1 MYYINSFF
9 IYSFFGYIYECIY
22 NKFKNN
28 ENGSG
33 ILYGPY
39 TPIYGVGSVII
50 LFISKFIFNI
60 LKLPKILEI
69 LIMLISITI
78 ILTFIEWLG
87 GILIENIFKVTFWD
101 YRRFKYNIGKYIA
114 LEASL
119 IWLLGALLIIY
130 IIQPLLDK
138 FIYLIPNY
146 ITYLLILVMLIDFTI
161 VFIKKKVYK

>member
-22 NKFKNN
+22 NKLKNN

-39 TPIYGVGSVII
+39 TPIYGVGGVII
-50 LFISKFIFNI
+50 LLVSKFIFNV

-87 GILIENIFKVTFWD
+87 GILIENIFKVTFWN
-101 YRRFKYNIGKYIA
+101 YRRFKYNIGKYIS
-114 LEASL
+114 LEVSSV
-119 IWLLGALLIIY
+119 WTFGTLLIIY
-130 IIQPLLDK
+130 VIQPLLDK
-138 FIYLIPNY
+138 FIYLIPHY
-146 ITYLLILVMLIDFTI
+146 ITYLLILGMLIDFTI
-161 VFIKKKVYK
+161 VFVKKKVHK

>member
-22 NKFKNN
+22 NKIKNN

-39 TPIYGVGSVII
+39 TPIYGIGSVII
-50 LFISKFIFNI
+50 LLVSKYIFSL

-78 ILTFIEWLG
+78 ILTFLEWLG
-87 GILIENIFKVTFWD
+87 GTLIEKIFKVTFWN

-114 LEASL
+114 LEVSI
-119 IWLLGALLIIY
+119 IWVLGALLIIY
-130 IIQPLLDK
+130 VIQPFLDK

-146 ITYLLILVMLIDFTI
+146 ITYLLILGMLIDFTI
-161 VFIKKKVYK
+161 VFVKKKVHK

>member
-39 TPIYGVGSVII
+39 TPIYGMGSVII

-60 LKLPKILEI
+60 LKLPTIFEI
-69 LIMLISITI
+69 LITLIVITI
-78 ILTFIEWLG
+78 VLTFLEWLG
-87 GILIENIFKVTFWD
+87 GILIEKIFKVTFWD

-114 LEASL
+114 LEVSL
-119 IWLLGALLIIY
+119 IWALGALLIIY
-130 IIQPLLDK
+130 VIQPLLDK

-146 ITYLLILVMLIDFTI
+146 ITYILIMGMIIDFTV
-161 VFIKKKVYK
+161 VFVKKKVHK